1 MAGKIQF
8 DLVTPER
15 LLISEPVDEVIA
27 PGSEGEFGVH
37 PGHCPFL
44 SILRSGELQYRNGER
59 WRHVSV
65 SGGYAEVGPG
75 QITVLA
81 ELAERAEEIDLARA
95 ETAAKTAEQELTGAT
110 RKEEMAAAR
119 RNLEKALTRLKVGRK
134 R

>member
-1 MAGKIQF
+1 MAGTIQF

-15 LLISEPVDEVIA
+15 LIVSEAVDEVMA
-27 PGSEGEFGVH
+27 PGSEGEFGVL

-44 SILRSGELQYRNGER
+44 STLRSGELKYRMGDQ

-65 SGGYAEVGPG
+65 SWGYAEVGPG
-75 QITVLA
+75 RITVLA

-95 ETAAKTAEQELTGAT
+95 EAAAKAAEQELAGTA
-110 RKEEMAAAR
+110 RQEEMAAAR
-119 RNLEKALTRLKVGRK
+119 RSLEKALTRLKVGRK